1 VKTEDLVD
9 LLARDVP
16 PAERPRWRR
25 RLLLALLAGLAI
37 GLILTALSIGFR
49 PDIGVALA
57 PVLAKATFSAAA
69 AAVALPLASR
79 LMQPGRP
86 LGWRVAAV
94 LIFFAVCAL
103 AAIIALIGMAPEKRL
118 AMWLGG
124 GFPWCLVLIPI
135 FATPTA
141 IGLVW
146 LARGLAPT
154 RLTLSGAALGA
165 LSGSIGAMAYS
176 MWCPMDS
183 VPFVATW
190 YAAAIAFCAAVGAVL
205 GSRILRW

>member
-1 VKTEDLVD
+1 MKTEDLID

-16 PAERPRWRR
+16 AAERPQWRR
-25 RLLLALLAGLAI
+25 RLALTLLLGFAVA
-37 GLILTALSIGFR
+37 LILTALSIGLR
-49 PDIGVALA
+49 PDIGVALV
-57 PVLAKATFSAAA
+57 PVLLKAGFSALAA
-69 AAVALPLASR
+69 AIALPLAAR
-79 LMQPGRP
+79 LMRPGRP
-86 LGWRVAAV
+86 LGWRIAAL

-103 AAIIALIGMAPEKRL
+103 AVIIALLGMAPERRL

-146 LARGLAPT
+146 LMRGLAPT
-154 RLTLSGAALGA
+154 RLTLSGAAIGA
-165 LSGSIGAMAYS
+165 VSGSIGALAYS
-176 MWCPMDS
+176 MHCPIDS

-190 YAAAIAFCAAVGAVL
+190 YAASIALCAAIGAML
-205 GSRILRW
+205 GSRLLRW

>member
-1 VKTEDLVD
+1 MKTEDLID

-16 PAERPRWRR
+16 PAERPQWRR
-25 RLLLALLAGLAI
+25 RLALTLLVGFAI
-37 GLILTALSIGFR
+37 ALILTALSIGLR
-49 PDIGVALA
+49 PDIGVALG
-57 PVLAKATFSAAA
+57 PVLLKAGFSALG
-69 AAVALPLASR
+69 AAVALPLAAR
-79 LMQPGRP
+79 LMRPGRA

-94 LIFFAVCAL
+94 LIFFGVCAL
-103 AAIIALIGMAPEKRL
+103 AAAIALIGMAPEKRL

-146 LARGLAPT
+146 LVRGLAPT
-154 RLTLSGAALGA
+154 RLTLSGAAIGA
-165 LSGSIGAMAYS
+165 VSGSIGALAYS
-176 MWCPMDS
+176 MHCPIDS

-190 YAAAIAFCAAVGAVL
+190 YAAAIALCAAIGAVL
-205 GSRILRW
+205 GSRLLRW